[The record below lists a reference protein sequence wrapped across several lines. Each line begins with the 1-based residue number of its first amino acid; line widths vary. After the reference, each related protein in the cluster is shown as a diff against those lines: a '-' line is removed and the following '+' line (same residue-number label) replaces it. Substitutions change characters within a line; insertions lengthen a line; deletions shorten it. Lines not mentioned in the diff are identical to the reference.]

1 MNIRHNEKWKNEWKL
16 KCDGLDEQLNWKTKI
31 KNKKIVNNLYIHHGL
46 YKQ

>member
-1 MNIRHNEKWKNEWKL
+1 MKNEKTKENL
-16 KCDGLDEQLNWKTKI
+16 IKCDGLDEQLNWKTKI